1 MAHDSNITAP
11 QSGMTF
17 NVTPKESR
25 MPLVSVELEKRVIG
39 ELMNSNKENFF
50 KIKEFLTEDCFY
62 MSMNRTIYKAIKA
75 VCENGDNP
83 DMPIVCTEIVRQNP
97 NLTLPQVMPEVASIV
112 AYSVFTGQLARN
124 AIILQDFAR
133 RRLLKM
139 TFDTFSAKV
148 NQLDTS
154 VEEIVE
160 NLHDKLKTIMQ
171 DSGVNAKTL
180 TNALEELYER
190 VKTNLSTGGQHGSYT
205 GFEFID
211 DRGGFQ
217 PSDLI
222 VLGGRTSQGKTSF
235 LLSIISH
242 LIREGEKTALFSLE
256 MTNEQLAARLVSGE
270 TFDMKAHPTAA
281 ELTEQPIIL
290 TSNTLLNVKLTDAQY
305 KVFDRAIGNI
315 MVFGDCLYFDD
326 RSRLS
331 IEVIISSIRTLHSK
345 YGIKGAAID
354 YLQSLS
360 SAADTRGTTLELL
373 YGDWCRQ
380 LKNLAKEL
388 NIWIII
394 VSQLRRDNDPEP
406 TKEQLRGSGQIEEN
420 ADQIYL
426 IYRPEFYGKEYTME
440 GFEDISTKGTAL
452 VKLDKGRNISTGA
465 FICGWDA
472 ATTKYYN
479 IPYDRL
485 PHKTDIVKTNQTTVQ
500 TAHSEEGH
508 KDYPF

>member
-1 MAHDSNITAP
+1 MANDSNITTL
-11 QSGMTF
+11 QSGMTY
-17 NVTPKESR
+17 NVVPKENR
-25 MPLVSVELEKRVIG
+25 MPLVNEELERRVLG
-39 ELMNSNKENFF
+39 ELMNSYKENFF
-50 KIKEFLTEDCFY
+50 KIKEFLSEDCFY
-62 MSMNRTIYKAIKA
+62 STFHRQIYKAIKA

-83 DMPIVCTEIVRQNP
+83 DMPIVCNEIIRQNP
-97 NLTLPQVMPEVASIV
+97 NLTLQQVIPELGNITIFSM
-112 AYSVFTGQLARN
+112 FTGQLVRN
-124 AIILQDFAR
+124 AIILQDFAK
-133 RRLLKM
+133 RRLLKL

-148 NQLDTS
+148 NQLDTT

-160 NLHDKLKTIMQ
+160 NLNDKVKNIMQ
-171 DSGVNAKTL
+171 DSSVNAKTL

-190 VKTNLSTGGQHGSYT
+190 VKTNLTTGGQHGSYT

-211 DRGGFQ
+211 DKGGFQ

-222 VLGGRTSQGKTSF
+222 ILGGRTSQGKTSF
-235 LLSIISH
+235 LLSIIAH

-270 TFDMKAHPTAA
+270 TFEMKTHPNLEDIA
-281 ELTEQPIIL
+281 QPPIIL
-290 TSNTLLNVKLTDAQY
+290 TSNTLLNVKLNDAQY

-315 MVFGDCLYFDD
+315 MVFGDSLYFDD

-345 YGIKGAAID
+345 FNIKGAAID

-373 YGDWCRQ
+373 YGDYCRQ

-388 NIWIII
+388 NIWILV

-452 VKLDKGRNISTGA
+452 VKLDKGRNVGTGA
-465 FICGWDA
+465 FIVGWDS

-479 IPYDRL
+479 IPHDYL
-485 PHKTDIVKTNQTTVQ
+485 PRKINPTDNPTTNH
-500 TAHSEEGH
+500 ASRSEEGGMN
-508 KDYPF
+508 YPF